1 MPHLASHAPGDRP
14 SRSRIA
20 VPAAVLRVAPPP
32 RLVLFNAHGW
42 QADLAHAHTVYVA
55 RADNAALRSHLRRLV
70 HSPAAVALPPDGAA
84 WALLEALHGEAAAVL
99 AADATP
105 TAAHALSATLH
116 LLVARLAWDPAP
128 LLDALA
134 PTVDAPE
141 TLAVAAAVYAAV
153 LAAAAG
159 LREPEPL
166 VLLALLAIA
175 TDRAA
180 GDAATADRAETLRR
194 LGLRAPALGPRERST
209 LAIARAFV
217 QLTAAG
223 DDATPLDH
231 YDALL
236 ALAAHPERFD
246 PRLLRTFVRVLG
258 AEPQPADAADRRV
271 A

>member
-1 MPHLASHAPGDRP
+1 MPQLASRAPSDGP

-55 RADNAALRSHLRRLV
+55 RADQAALRSHLRRLV
-70 HSPAAVALPPDGAA
+70 HSPAAVALPSDGAA

-105 TAAHALSATLH
+105 TTTHAHALDATLR

-141 TLAVAAAVYAAV
+141 TLAVAAAVCAAV
-153 LAAAAG
+153 LTAAAG

-166 VLLALLAIA
+166 VALALLTIA
-175 TDRAA
+175 TDRAT
-180 GDAATADRAETLRR
+180 GDAATADTLRR
-194 LGLRAPALGPRERST
+194 LGLRAHALGPRERST
-209 LAIARAFV
+209 LVIARAFV
-217 QLTAAG
+217 QLTAAR
-223 DDATPLDH
+223 DDAPPLDH

-236 ALAAHPERFD
+236 TLAAHPERFD
-246 PRLLRTFVRVLG
+246 PRLLRTFVRALG
-258 AEPQPADAADRRV
+258 AETQPARAADRRV